1 MNHKIKLFIH
11 DSFFDAFAK
20 LPKKL
25 QKKTREFTKKF
36 RENPTSDAINYEK
49 ISTFKDQSLRTVRV
63 DQKYRA
69 IVRAPET
76 GDGYHLLWVDN
87 HDEAM
92 DWAKN
97 KVFEWNDNTRTFQLY
112 NVETVDTPVVTP
124 QIQLDSEPS
133 PLADLGEK
141 VLLEIGTPSHMLEK
155 VSSLRTAN
163 ELLAIKDQ
171 LPVDNYEY
179 LYYLLEGISLEEVLE
194 EINEGKQAEEGAEVS
209 DNAKKHVYLLTD
221 DDDLERILSG
231 DFAKWKIFLH
241 PSQRKLSYRKYNGA
255 VKVTGGAGTGKTVC
269 ALHRAK
275 YLVDQLGAFDKPLLF
290 TTYTKSLTEYLRS
303 TIQDLGVP
311 EDFIQ
316 ITNIDKLAFSLA
328 KEMGVID
335 QEAGFILEDQEKRVW
350 EEVLQYLPSTKDESF
365 LSEEYNEVILRNN
378 VKSLEEY
385 LKTPRLGRSARIG
398 RKDKVEAWKLI
409 EEFKKR
415 KHPNFSKL
423 EVCNLLIDHL
433 QQEKDKP
440 FSHLVCDEV
449 QDFSNVELKLLR
461 SLVQEGD
468 NDLFFVGD
476 PLQNIY
482 NKKIN
487 FSQSNINVR
496 GRRSKKL
503 LLNYRTT
510 EEIKQQ
516 ALKAVD
522 QLSFDDFDGGE
533 ESTTGY
539 VSLMHGEQPIY
550 QVFQTEE
557 AEDKYLID
565 SLNQFITVDA
575 FDPSNICICSRTNHG
590 VDDIK
595 KLLQKEGIKYTDLS
609 SSSSS
614 PHAVKVSSFH
624 NLKGHEFKILFV
636 VDVSQTT
643 VPYKHRSYSLYTEKE
658 KEDYIKQ
665 EKSLLYVVM
674 TRAIQTLCITGVGEK
689 SGWL

>member
-11 DSFFDAFAK
+11 DSFFDAFAQ
-20 LPKKL
+20 LPKGI

-49 ISTFKDQSLRTVRV
+49 ISTFKDQSLRTVRI

-76 GDGYHLLWVDN
+76 GDGYHLIWIDN

-92 DWAKN
+92 NWAKN
-97 KVFEWNDNTRTFQLY
+97 KVFEWNDNTQTFQLY
-112 NVETVDTPVVTP
+112 NVEVVERP
-124 QIQLDSEPS
+124 MVVPAAQVEEEVSI
-133 PLADLGEK
+133 LASLGDK
-141 VLLEIGTPSHMLEK
+141 ALLEIGTPTHMLDR
-155 VSSLRTAN
+155 VRTLRTVKELATIK
-163 ELLAIKDQ
+163 ELL
-171 LPVDNYEY
+171 PTDNYEY
-179 LYYLLEGISLEEVLE
+179 LYYLLEGISIEEVLD
-194 EINEGKQAEEGAEVS
+194 EINEGKQVQEGADVS

-231 DFAKWKIFLH
+231 DFAKWKVFLH
-241 PSQRKLSYRKYNGA
+241 PSQRKLAYRQYNGP

-275 YLVDQLGAFDKPLLF
+275 YLVDQMGAFDKPLLF
-290 TTYTKSLTEYLRS
+290 TTYTKSLTEYLKS
-303 TIQDLGVP
+303 TIKDLGVQ

-316 ITNIDKLAFSLA
+316 ITNIDKLVFSLG
-328 KEMGVID
+328 KDLGVIPED
-335 QEAGFILEDQEKRVW
+335 AGFVREDQEKKLW
-350 EEVLQYLPSTKDESF
+350 EEVLQYIPSSKDETF
-365 LSEEYNEVILRNN
+365 LSEEYNEVILKHN
-378 VKSLEEY
+378 VKTLEEY
-385 LKTPRLGRSARIG
+385 LTAPRTGRSVRIG
-398 RKDKVEAWKLI
+398 RKDKIEIWSLV

-433 QQEKDKP
+433 EKQAEKP

-461 SLVQEGD
+461 SLVQERE

-482 NKKIN
+482 NKKLN

-516 ALKAVD
+516 ALKAVNH
-522 QLSFDDFDGGE
+522 LRFDDFDGGE
-533 ESTTGY
+533 ESTKGY
-539 VSLMHGEQPIY
+539 VSLMHGDQPIY
-550 QVFQTEE
+550 QVFHTEE
-557 AEDKYLID
+557 AEDQFVANAV
-565 SLNQFITVDA
+565 NQFISVDG
-575 FDPSNICICSRTNHG
+575 FEPSNICISSRTNHG
-590 VDDIK
+590 VDRIK
-595 KLLQKEGIKYTDLS
+595 TLLQKEGIKYVDLS
-609 SSSSS
+609 SSSGN
-614 PHAVKVSSFH
+614 PNAVRVSSFH
-624 NLKGHEFKILFV
+624 NLKGHEFKIVFV
-636 VDVSQTT
+636 VDISQGT
-643 VPYKHRSYSLYTEKE
+643 VPYRHSGYSYYSDKE
-658 KEDYIKQ
+658 KEDYAKG

-674 TRAIQTLCITGVGEK
+674 TRAIQSLCITGVGEK
-689 SGWL
+689 SEWL